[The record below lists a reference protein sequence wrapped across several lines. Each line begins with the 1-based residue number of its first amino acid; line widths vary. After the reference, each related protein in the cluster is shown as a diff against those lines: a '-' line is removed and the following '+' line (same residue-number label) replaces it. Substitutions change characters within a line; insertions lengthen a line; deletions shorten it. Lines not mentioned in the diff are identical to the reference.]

1 MVRMKRLGLGLA
13 SITALSLALVPVAGA
28 ADHFDPPVMVTVND
42 PGPTG
47 DILRS
52 YKLTSPLDNPFGA
65 AGCEAPTLRILCV
78 RDETLLVVTIDMGPA
93 VRR

>member
-28 ADHFDPPVMVTVND
+28 ADHFDAPVKITVRD

-47 DILRS
+47 ATILE
-52 YKLTSPLDNPFGA
+52 YGVWVGA
-65 AGCEAPTLRILCV
+65 ARCEGPTGFRIACDCTDGIV
-78 RDETLLVVTIDMGPA
+78 RINMGPA